1 MKKDSLRNK
10 KKWFE
15 NQFLMAF
22 LRLMW
27 LVPYELR
34 NNLMGWLMRTILGK
48 ITGYRKRTK
57 INLDLIYP
65 NIADTV
71 KQKISDNTLDNA
83 GRTFLENMYPA
94 QFQAKTKNINLWGE
108 GLDEL
113 EHAHASGRPI
123 MFYSGHFGNHE
134 AFRLALY
141 KRGIKV
147 GGLIRPMSNTYFDYH
162 YQKTLL
168 IEGKSGPVFE
178 PGVQGTL
185 GFYKALKKGATLV
198 LLIDIAVQ
206 DGEYINF
213 LGMPARTS
221 LTAATFALK
230 SDALFL
236 PYFSMR
242 NPNRKSFSVEI
253 GKPIE
258 HSDPLTMTRAASKTL
273 EDRITADPGNWFW
286 IHRRWKSQQT
296 NL

>member
-1 MKKDSLRNK
+1 MKKDRIRDI

-15 NQFLMAF
+15 SQFLMAF

-27 LVPYELR
+27 LVPYESR
-34 NNLMGWLMRTILGK
+34 NNLMGWLMRTIMGR

-113 EHAHASGRPI
+113 EHAHALGRPI

-185 GFYKALKKGATLV
+185 GFYKS
-198 LLIDIAVQ
+198 II
-206 DGEYINF
+206 
-213 LGMPARTS
+213 
-221 LTAATFALK
+221 
-230 SDALFL
+230 
-236 PYFSMR
+236 
-242 NPNRKSFSVEI
+242 
-253 GKPIE
+253 
-258 HSDPLTMTRAASKTL
+258 RA
-273 EDRITADPGNWFW
+273 F
-286 IHRRWKSQQT
+286 
-296 NL
+296 